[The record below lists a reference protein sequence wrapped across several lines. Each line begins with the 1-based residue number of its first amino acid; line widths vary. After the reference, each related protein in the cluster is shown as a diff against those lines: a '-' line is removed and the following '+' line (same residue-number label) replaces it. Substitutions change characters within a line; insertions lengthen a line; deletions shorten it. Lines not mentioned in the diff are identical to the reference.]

1 MKLPIAALIDV
12 AKAEVRG
19 RERLPESAAIS
30 TDTRVL
36 SAGDLYVALRGE
48 RLDGRAFV
56 ADALARGAC
65 GVVVGDAAA
74 LPDGAAG
81 LIVGD
86 TLGAYQAF
94 ASFARGRIAG
104 PVVAV
109 TGSAGKTTTKEFIAQ
124 LLDAAGLG
132 PVAAT
137 PANENNEFGVPK
149 LFLGLEPSV
158 RSVVVEFGA
167 RHPGDIL
174 PLAQIARPNVA
185 VLTNIGE
192 AHLEIMGSREK
203 LATTKFEIFAT
214 GAQAVLNADDEES
227 RARGATLPG
236 EPVWFAVRERA
247 ANALPKGRVV
257 ALLGRET
264 LVVREPGET
273 RHYAIECT
281 VAGEHNLPNVAAA
294 IAAALAAGAPVQAVI
309 DAIPSL
315 ALPHGRYERV
325 RVGDLELIYDAYNA
339 SMSGTLATLGSF
351 ARENA
356 LRKIAVLGS
365 MAELGS
371 DASAMHE
378 RVGTAAAKSGLSA
391 LLVGGEHAAD
401 LARGARAAGFSEER
415 IVTFADS
422 AQAVAWLRA
431 NAHMGDVVLL
441 KASRRYHLEDVLEGL
456 RVSVIPSGAPEGRV
470 VEGQPARG

>member
-1 MKLPIAALIDV
+1 MKLPLETLIEASGAD
-12 AKAEVRG
+12 VRG
-19 RERLPESAAIS
+19 RERLPETAAIS
-30 TDTRVL
+30 TDTRAL
-36 SAGDLYVALRGE
+36 AAGNLYVALRGE
-48 RLDGRAFV
+48 HFDGHAFV

-65 GVVVGDAAA
+65 GVVVRDAASV
-74 LPDGAAG
+74 PEGAAA

-86 TLGAYQAF
+86 TLEAYHAF
-94 ASFARGRIAG
+94 ARCARELLPAR
-104 PVVAV
+104 VVAV

-124 LLDAAGLG
+124 LLEAADCG

-158 RSVVVEFGA
+158 RAIVVEFGA

-174 PLAQIARPNVA
+174 PLAQIARPDVA

-192 AHLEIMGSREK
+192 AHLELMGSREK
-203 LATTKFEIFAT
+203 LAATKFEIFAT
-214 GAQAVLNADDEES
+214 GAQPVLNADDSES
-227 RARGATLPG
+227 RARGAALPR
-236 EPVWFAVRERA
+236 EPVWFVVRERA

-281 VAGEHNLPNVAAA
+281 VPGDHNLPNVAAA
-294 IAAALAAGAPVQAVI
+294 VAASLAAGAPAQVVV
-309 DAIPSL
+309 DAIGTL
-315 ALPHGRYERV
+315 ALPQGRYERI
-325 RVGDLELIYDAYNA
+325 RIGELDVIYDAYNA

-351 ARENA
+351 AREGA
-356 LRKIAVLGS
+356 ARKIAVLSS

-371 DASAMHE
+371 DAAAMHE
-378 RVGTAAAKSGLSA
+378 RVGAAAAASGLA
-391 LLVGGEHAAD
+391 TLLVGGEHAGD
-401 LARGARAAGFSEER
+401 LARGARGAGFSDAQ
-415 IVTFADS
+415 IVPFDDN
-422 AQAVAWLRA
+422 AQAAAWLRA
-431 NAHMGDVVLL
+431 NGRAGDVVLL

-456 RVSVIPSGAPEGRV
+456 RAAHV
-470 VEGQPARG
+470 